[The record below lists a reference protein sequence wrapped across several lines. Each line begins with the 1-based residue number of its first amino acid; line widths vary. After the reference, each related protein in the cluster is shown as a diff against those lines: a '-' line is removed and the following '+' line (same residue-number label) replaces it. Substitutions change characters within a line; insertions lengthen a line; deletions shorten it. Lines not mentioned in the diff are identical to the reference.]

1 MKTED
6 GVEGTC
12 LPSDLLAI
20 FFALRHMVKKL
31 FLKDLSEFYLNL
43 MFTSKPSKKN
53 VAFLDLKV
61 KLKQGNIETD
71 LHPKITARPLLSLYF
86 LTPGAH

>member
-1 MKTED
+1 
-6 GVEGTC
+6 
-12 LPSDLLAI
+12 
-20 FFALRHMVKKL
+20 MVKKI
-31 FLKDLSEFYLNL
+31 FLKDLTGFYLNL

-61 KLKQGNIETD
+61 KLKQGKIETD
-71 LHPKITARPLLSLYF
+71 LHAKPTVRPLLSLYF

>member
-1 MKTED
+1 
-6 GVEGTC
+6 
-12 LPSDLLAI
+12 
-20 FFALRHMVKKL
+20 
-31 FLKDLSEFYLNL
+31 